1 MKHPIK
7 NAIYCA
13 TVVFC
18 SIKSLI
24 LSCNTFCCCPIRKY
38 SSLRKRYVRLLL
50 SGEGSMQQQQ
60 QQQQQQRFAFHSD
73 RESSVEPLTPGTGMY
88 GVVSLS
94 PSL

>member
-1 MKHPIK
+1 MKYEASHKECYILCNSGVLQYK
-7 NAIYCA
+7 
-13 TVVFC
+13 V
-18 SIKSLI
+18 LI

-88 GVVSLS
+88 DV
-94 PSL
+94 